1 MYITVA
7 DAYKSVEFA
16 KQNSN
21 LPKRKQWMSSFAA
34 LAMTIQYVR
43 DSDAALDL
51 GLYPAL
57 YKTGMQQERTA
68 RKKRFPAWDAPTQFE
83 FLQKSPPGL
92 LSSVPLYTC
101 CNSSEMR
108 SFPPL
113 TETSFF
119 RRRQQTPLS
128 LIHI

>member
-1 MYITVA
+1 LYITVA

-21 LPKRKQWMSSFAA
+21 LPERKPWMSSFAA

-43 DSDAALDL
+43 DSDAALGL

-57 YKTGMQQERTA
+57 YKTGMRQEGTA

-83 FLQKSPPGL
+83 FLQKFPPGL
-92 LSSVPLYTC
+92 FIVGPVIHMLQQLRNAELSVLGRKIFLRPQ
-101 CNSSEMR
+101 R
-108 SFPPL
+108 W
-113 TETSFF
+113 TS
-119 RRRQQTPLS
+119 
-128 LIHI
+128 